1 MKKRIIVKR
10 PMQSAELIETEIKY
24 RCNLK
29 EYISNDRRVLLEH
42 VPILTNSG
50 IYAVVDEEGIPKN
63 LDKNM
68 FVSVPSN
75 VHPVQLL
82 FGNVVF
88 CRLSFNVNDDYDYQV
103 EGLTDEDLIIIKF
116 LLSKYEQ
123 AAMEN
128 EFNKLYSS
136 FEEYKRPKVFAF
148 EGGEQINGNY

>member
-10 PMQSAELIETEIKY
+10 PMHSAELVETEIKY

-42 VPILTNSG
+42 VPVLTNSG
-50 IYAVVDEEGIPKN
+50 LYAVVDEEGIPKN
-63 LDKNM
+63 LDNNM

-75 VHPVQLL
+75 VHPIQLL

-103 EGLTDEDLIIIKF
+103 EDLTDDDIATVSTLIHTQRY
-116 LLSKYEQ
+116 LSSQFK
-123 AAMEN
+123 
-128 EFNKLYSS
+128 KLYSS
-136 FEEYKRPKVFAF
+136 FEEYKRPKVFTF

>member
-10 PMQSAELIETEIKY
+10 PMQSAELVETEIKY

-42 VPILTNSG
+42 IPVLTNNG
-50 IYAVVDEEGIPKN
+50 LYAVVDEEGIPKN
-63 LDKNM
+63 LDNNM

-103 EGLTDEDLIIIKF
+103 EDLTDDDIATVSTLTLIIVQRY
-116 LLSKYEQ
+116 LSSQFK
-123 AAMEN
+123 
-128 EFNKLYSS
+128 KLYSS
-136 FEEYKRPKVFAF
+136 FEEYKRPVVFTF
-148 EGGEQINGNY
+148 EGGEQIEND

>member
-10 PMQSAELIETEIKY
+10 PMQTAELIETEITY
-24 RCNLK
+24 RCALK

-42 VPILTNSG
+42 VPVLTNNG
-50 IYAVVDEEGIPKN
+50 LYAVVDEEGIPKN

-75 VHPVQLL
+75 VHPIQLL

-103 EGLTDEDLIIIKF
+103 EDLTDDDIATVSTLIHTQRY
-116 LLSKYEQ
+116 LSSQFK
-123 AAMEN
+123 
-128 EFNKLYSS
+128 KLYSS
-136 FEEYKRPKVFAF
+136 FEEYKRPVVFTF
-148 EGGEQINGNY
+148 EGGEQINGND